1 MSLIERIKAGPDQP
15 DDQGASP
22 VPGRSLILAGDDSP
36 LSLRERMAA
45 HLHRLTWRT
54 PLHAFRL
61 TGRYPLKL
69 IAVPRDPVAGDVAA
83 GTAIANGNIVF
94 GGETMPLDRLDFTRS
109 DLSRAFADHLQSFA
123 WLRDL
128 AAAISREAGAPIA
141 EHGVSTW
148 LAAHGARIDIA
159 AWRSDLWGRRILF
172 WAAYAPYILSSRDL
186 VYRSAVLNTL
196 ARGARHLDTEA
207 DRTPPGLA
215 RVTAWCGVIAAGLLV
230 QGGQQRVKRGEAG
243 LLRALSTAQHDD
255 GGLVSRSPFE
265 QVALVEMLSMLRMAY
280 GAVRMLM
287 PAPLSENLA
296 GAGSAL
302 VGTMLGDGGLSSWQ
316 GGNPGVPTHIAAVI
330 EATSTQPRPLR
341 AARGWGYQR
350 LSSLGTTVLLD
361 AAPPPVSRIL
371 SGGCASTLGIEVSDG
386 AHRLVVNCGGPGR
399 GATPLPPAMV
409 AALRST
415 AAHSTLILSDSNST
429 AIHEDGSLGKGV
441 AEVELVRDELDDF
454 SRVEATHSGY
464 AKHFGLAHRRQLAL
478 SADGREFRGED
489 QLLPSGRKRIRDAVP
504 FAIRFHLAP
513 KVEATITADGL
524 GALLR
529 ISGGA
534 AWHFRCR
541 GAGLAVEESLWIDG
555 TARPHASSQL
565 VVVGETPAG
574 GAQISWLFKK
584 A

>member
-1 MSLIERIKAGPDQP
+1 MSLIERIEAEPEHAADLAP
-15 DDQGASP
+15 N
-22 VPGRSLILAGDDSP
+22 RSLIRSGDDSP
-36 LSLRERMAA
+36 LSMRERMAA

-69 IAVPRDPVAGDVAA
+69 IAVPRDPVAGDAVAGA
-83 GTAIANGNIVF
+83 AIADGKIVF
-94 GGETMPLDRLDFTRS
+94 GGETMALDALDFSRPG
-109 DLSRAFADHLQSFA
+109 LSRGFADHLQSFA

-128 AAAISREAGAPIA
+128 AAATSREAGAA
-141 EHGVSTW
+141 TGEHGVATW
-148 LAAHGARIDIA
+148 LAAHGARVDVA
-159 AWRSDLWGRRILF
+159 AWRADLWGRRMLF

-215 RVTAWCGVIAAGLLV
+215 RVTAWVGVIAAGLLV
-230 QGGQQRVKRGEAG
+230 QGGPQRVKRGETG
-243 LLRALSTAQHDD
+243 LLRALAAAQHDD
-255 GGLVSRSPFE
+255 GGLASRSPHE
-265 QVALVEMLSMLRMAY
+265 QVALVELLSMLRMAY
-280 GAVRMLM
+280 GAVRTLM
-287 PAPLSENLA
+287 PAPLADSLA

-316 GGNPGVPTHIAAVI
+316 GGNPGSPGRIAAAI

-361 AAPPPVSRIL
+361 AAPPPVSRVL
-371 SGGCASTLGIEVSDG
+371 SGGCASTLAIEMCDG
-386 AHRLVVNCGGPGR
+386 PHRLIVNCGGPGQ
-399 GATPLPPAMV
+399 GATPLPPAMI

-429 AIHEDGSLGKGV
+429 AINEDGSLGKGV
-441 AEVELVRDELDDF
+441 SEVELVRDELDEF
-454 SRVEATHSGY
+454 SRVEATHTGY
-464 AKHFGLAHRRQLAL
+464 AKRFGLSHRRQLAL

-504 FAIRFHLAP
+504 FAIRFHLGRG
-513 KVEATITADGL
+513 VEATITADGL

-529 ISGGA
+529 IAGGA

-555 TARPHASSQL
+555 TGRPYAGSQL